1 MLATG
6 GVRVTVQDT
15 PLAGPQLTARDMAD
29 VLDSRHPDTILC
41 VRTPDGLRPI
51 AGIST
56 ATAVT
61 GPSQVSQV
69 LVIEPEVTG

>member
-1 MLATG
+1 
-6 GVRVTVQDT
+6 VTVQDT

-29 VLDSRHPDTILC
+29 VLDSRHPDTVLC
-41 VRTPDGLRPI
+41 VRTSDGLRPI

-56 ATAVT
+56 ATTVT

-69 LVIEPEVTG
+69 LVIEPEVTK

>member
-1 MLATG
+1 M
-6 GVRVTVQDT
+6 TVQDT
-15 PLAGPQLTARDMAD
+15 PLAGPQLTARDMAG
-29 VLDSRHPDTILC
+29 VLNSRHPDTILC

-51 AGIST
+51 AGISE

-61 GPSQVSQV
+61 GTSRVSQV

>member
-1 MLATG
+1 
-6 GVRVTVQDT
+6 VTVQDT

-29 VLDSRHPDTILC
+29 VLHSRHPDTILC
-41 VRTPDGLRPI
+41 VRTPAGLRPI
-51 AGIST
+51 AGIAT
-56 ATAVT
+56 ATTVT